1 MVNSILI
8 LAGGDGTRLQSIT
21 GGISKPLI
29 KIGNEEVITII
40 IKKLVNE
47 LSIDNV
53 YLLIQKKHTD
63 QYVEYLSRLTNI
75 QNNIELVVE
84 DTKLGTGGAIKSFL
98 KNNKLESFYVSNA
111 DTIIRTNISGFKKSD
126 INSILCGRI
135 KNNDRFGSIKIDKDD
150 YIVSFMEKKADTDV
164 IISAGVYKLSR
175 SIFLDVHK
183 DHFDLE
189 STIFPELAINKML
202 KCFLLDLDFEDIGVP
217 EAFHRENERVNRT
230 VYDEECE

>member
-40 IKKLVNE
+40 IRKLVNE
-47 LSIDNV
+47 LNIANV
-53 YLLIQKKHTD
+53 YLLIQQKHAD
-63 QYVEYLSRLTNI
+63 QYKEYLNRLTNI
-75 QNNIELVVE
+75 QINIELVVE

-135 KNNDRFGSIKIDKDD
+135 KNNDRFGAIKIDKDD
-150 YIVSFMEKKADTDV
+150 YIVNFMEKKAYIDAIV
-164 IISAGVYKLSR
+164 SAGVYKLSR
-175 SIFLDVHK
+175 SIFLDIQQ

-189 STIFPELAINKML
+189 NNIFPELASKKML
-202 KCFLLDLDFEDIGVP
+202 KCFLLELDFEDIGIP
-217 EAFHRENERVNRT
+217 EAFYRENDRVKGSSD
-230 VYDEECE
+230 DEEFR

>member
-29 KIGNEEVITII
+29 KIGNEEVITTI

-47 LSIDNV
+47 LNIDNI
-53 YLLIQKKHTD
+53 YLLIQKKHAD
-63 QYVEYLSRLTNI
+63 QYEEYLSRLTNI
-75 QNNIELVVE
+75 QYNIELVVE

-98 KNNKLESFYVSNA
+98 NNNKIDSFYVSNA
-111 DTIIRTNISGFKKSD
+111 DTIIHTNISEFKKSD
-126 INSILCGRI
+126 INSILCSRI

-150 YIVSFMEKKADTDV
+150 YIINFMEKKSEIDA

-175 SIFLDVHK
+175 SIFLDIQQ

-189 STIFPELAINKML
+189 SIVFPELASKKIL
-202 KCFLLDLDFEDIGVP
+202 KCFLLNLDFEDIGVP
-217 EAFHRENERVNRT
+217 EAFHRENERINRT
-230 VYDEECE
+230 SDDEEFK